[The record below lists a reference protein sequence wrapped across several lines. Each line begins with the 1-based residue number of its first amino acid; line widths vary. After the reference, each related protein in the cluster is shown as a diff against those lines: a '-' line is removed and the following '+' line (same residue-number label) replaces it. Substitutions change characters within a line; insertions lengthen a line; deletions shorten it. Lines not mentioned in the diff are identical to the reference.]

1 MSENL
6 MDWEQHEGEEIMT
19 EVYFIGW
26 ANTFKGYIQKKKKK
40 FHPHVVPNLYKLL
53 SSVKNK
59 ITKLVVTLRLK
70 VLKVSSFW
78 KDAEAPHKYCK
89 I

>member
-26 ANTFKGYIQKKKKK
+26 ANTFKGYIQKKN
-40 FHPHVVPNLYKLL
+40 FL
-53 SSVKNK
+53 SPSCCSKPV
-59 ITKLVVTLRLK
+59 
-70 VLKVSSFW
+70 
-78 KDAEAPHKYCK
+78 
-89 I
+89 